1 MHGEVADIPVLGI
14 GRDRRRD
21 VCENVVHVDSPSAE
35 LDVADDQL
43 VQCSCIAMVFVVDPE
58 LVEGHGETGVDADD
72 ALIECSL
79 SRVHDDG
86 ELWVEVVVG
95 RAGRWRCC
103 RDSDVLLVML
113 NSLFVNG

>member
-1 MHGEVADIPVLGI
+1 MHDEVADIPVLGI

-43 VQCSCIAMVFVVDPE
+43 VQCSCIAMFFVVDPE
-58 LVEGHGETGVDADD
+58 LVEGQGETGVDADD
-72 ALIECSL
+72 TLIQCSL
-79 SRVHDDG
+79 SRVHG
-86 ELWVEVVVG
+86 NGKLQGKVVAG
-95 RAGRWRCC
+95 KAGRWRCC